1 MTRFLKLSSLI
12 LVLFATSCASPYKN
26 LQKESIGNSA
36 MRFQPKFKRELYR
49 CVVDGKV
56 FFKKFHLSGVLLFK
70 EMEDSSTR
78 VVFQNEMGISFF
90 DFSWDK
96 SDNFKVNSIM
106 EELNRPAVV
115 KTLQKDLGLFLM
127 KGLDKSSE
135 QHFSLEDD
143 HYHRFT
149 LEKGFAYY
157 IEKSARLM
165 RIENAGD
172 SKKVTTITLEGK
184 EKNSSMPEKVV
195 FEHHKANFSIQLT
208 KIVANVNE

>member
-1 MTRFLKLSSLI
+1 MTRFLKLSSLVI
-12 LVLFATSCASPYKN
+12 ALFVASCANPYKH
-26 LQKESIGNSA
+26 LQKESIGNTA
-36 MRFQPKFKRELYR
+36 LRFKPEFQRELYR

-56 FFKKFHLSGVLLFK
+56 LFKKFHLSGVLLFK
-70 EMEDSSTR
+70 EMEDGSAR

-96 SDNFKVNSIM
+96 DENFKVNSVI
-106 EELNRPAVV
+106 EELNRPAVI
-115 KTLQKDLGLFLM
+115 KTLQKDLSLFLM
-127 KGLDKSSE
+127 KGLNKASE
-135 QHFSLEDD
+135 QHFSIGDD

-157 IEKSARLM
+157 IENSARLM
-165 RIENAGD
+165 RIENTGER
-172 SKKVTTITLEGK
+172 KKVTTITLEGK
-184 EKNSSMPEKVV
+184 EKKNSMPEKVV